1 MFYLVS
7 SLFSIVF
14 RTIQTIGL
22 RLAIGG
28 LARNP
33 KFLVSPGAQVDG
45 SASGTAEGPIGIA
58 FPRRFCPAPGAE
70 KLAVN
75 FYLFYFSHL
84 SPFPECRR

>member
-1 MFYLVS
+1 MFYLAS
-7 SLFSIVF
+7 SLFSVVF
-14 RTIQTIGL
+14 RTILAIGL
-22 RLAIGG
+22 RLIIDC

-45 SASGTAEGPIGIA
+45 AAPGTAEGPIGIA
-58 FPRRFCPAPGAE
+58 IPCRLCPASGAE

-84 SPFPECRR
+84 SPFPECRG